1 MTYAEKLI
9 SIVDCFMDDSDN
21 LRKFLPLEH
30 GFVDFLSE
38 IGAYQILYLLKD
50 EDAESYSYL
59 MKHNEERIKKDRLQ
73 LLLAEKLSNFIIEK
87 KMAAFIV
94 KGPAL
99 SYILYGNISARSYT
113 DLDIFCS
120 KNNIYDLCDYLEK
133 IGYKSASIEKQNEI
147 LFTKNF
153 KKALFENDFE
163 NVFFSENRIPEIGH
177 RLKVEVK
184 TTDFV
189 FEGGLLPDQVEK
201 LCSSTQVYP
210 IDGHM
215 VCSLN
220 LEGTFLQL
228 VSNTFR
234 NFDTST
240 GVQSDFRIR
249 DLIDVLL
256 FIKKYNYSIQTIKNI
271 LSPFG
276 KTSEFGLILKYINQ
290 IFHSNFAHDLYM
302 NYDEKP
308 KVLYL
313 TEDNIN
319 KLLYNPEYRLENYH
333 QKLVKQF
340 VARIDSNDICKS
352 DSFLLEQTKLFDIL
366 HKNAIGL
373 QIDYNDQYTKFT
385 FTGLQGLLSYVHYYL
400 NIRII
405 DLNDPKKFSFD
416 TFIELYNGFCQFT
429 DNPCGIRLV
438 DEKDCLSLYLYDSNC
453 LYRNAIAFCCSIY
466 ACKKNDWSCFNAWLN
481 RQADP
486 ILLVAR
492 RDTET

>member
-1 MTYAEKLI
+1 
-9 SIVDCFMDDSDN
+9 MDDSNDFRS
-21 LRKFLPLEH
+21 LLPLEH
-30 GFVDFLSE
+30 DFIDFLIE

-50 EDAESYSYL
+50 EDIESYHYL
-59 MKHNEERIKKDRLQ
+59 INHNEKRIKKDWSQ

-99 SYILYGNISARSYT
+99 SYILYDNISGRRYS

-120 KNNIYDLCDYLEK
+120 KNDIYDLCNYLET
-133 IGYKSASIEKQNEI
+133 IGYRSASIEKQDEI
-147 LFTKNF
+147 QFTRNLRM
-153 KKALFENDFE
+153 ALFENDFE
-163 NVFFSENRIPEIGH
+163 NVFYSENCIQEIGH

-201 LCSSTQVYP
+201 LCSSTQVYT
-210 IDGHM
+210 IDGHK

-240 GVQSDFRIR
+240 GVQIDFRIR

-308 KVLYL
+308 KGLYL
-313 TEDNIN
+313 TEGNIN

-366 HKNAIGL
+366 HKSAIGL
-373 QIDYNDQYTKFT
+373 KIDYNDQYTKFT
-385 FTGLQGLLSYVHYYL
+385 FTGLQGLLSDVHYYL

-416 TFIELYNGFCQFT
+416 TFIELYNGFYQFT

-438 DEKDCLSLYLYDSNC
+438 NEEDCLSLYLYDSNC
-453 LYRNAIAFCCSIY
+453 LYKNAIAFCCSIY
-466 ACKKNDWSCFNAWLN
+466 ACKKNDWLCFNAWLN

-486 ILLVAR
+486 ILCTAR
-492 RDTET
+492 RDTQT